1 MKYIKQFSL
10 ILLFSFLGEVC
21 RFLIPLNIP
30 ASIYG
35 MILLFAALMLK
46 IIRVEH
52 VRETGSF
59 LTSLL
64 PLLFVAPTVGL
75 MEYWDLLKPVLL
87 PFSLISL
94 LVTAL
99 VVAAAG
105 IVTKCILK
113 KGAKKDA

>member
-21 RFLIPLNIP
+21 RYLIPLNIP

-35 MILLFAALMLK
+35 MMLLFGALLLK
-46 IIRVEH
+46 IVRVSD
-52 VRETGSF
+52 VRDTGSF

-64 PLLFVAPTVGL
+64 PLIFVAPTVGL

-87 PFSLISL
+87 PFVLISL
-94 LVTAL
+94 VVTAL
-99 VVAAAG
+99 VMASAG
-105 IVTKCILK
+105 LVTKWIIR
-113 KGAKKDA
+113 KGGKNDA